1 MMDGNDERRKAGINA
16 CRHVIAS
23 RNSDFIREATNRHP
37 PSIICHLLNQT
48 LFNMRSS
55 FFTIFLGCLFLTTA
69 IQAQSD
75 SADTKT
81 QFKLG
86 VYYNS
91 HLNYYGRTDSLKSS
105 GVFPMAE
112 LVFGNGVYINAAP
125 VFVNNAL
132 VSFEYAGTVATAG
145 YRFNSKNKFTGNI
158 YVVKPIYKDN
168 SELVQSALKAQFTSQ
183 FTWLNK
189 IINVTG
195 GADLKLSDNLD
206 YGATAGI
213 DHIFRFEPGRGVV
226 LVLDPS
232 ANINAGTQRFSKT
245 YYKKSSFLF
254 FPGVEQEVTESVNQF
269 KVLSYEFSMP
279 VVLARGKFQF
289 IANPAYVLP
298 QNLVVTE
305 RGENMFY
312 ITVGMKVNL

>member
-1 MMDGNDERRKAGINA
+1 VAFNR
-16 CRHVIAS
+16 IA
-23 RNSDFIREATNRHP
+23 ANRHP
-37 PSIICHLLNQT
+37 SSIIYHPPT
-48 LFNMRSS
+48 FSPTPINMRSS
-55 FFTIFLGCLFLTTA
+55 TLTILFCCLLFATA

-75 SADTKT
+75 SADNKT

-91 HLNYYGRTDSLKSS
+91 HLNYYGRTDSLRSS
-105 GVFPMAE
+105 GVFPLAE
-112 LVFGNGVYINAAP
+112 LVFGSGVYINAAP

-132 VSFEYAGTVATAG
+132 SNFEYAGTVTTAG
-145 YRFNSKNKFTGNI
+145 YRFNSKNKFAGNI

-168 SELVQSALKAQFTSQ
+168 SELVQSALKAQFSSQ

-189 IINVTG
+189 VINLTA

-213 DHIFRFEPGRGVV
+213 DHVFRFEPGNGMV
-226 LVLDPS
+226 LVLDLS
-232 ANINAGTQRFSKT
+232 AYINAGTQRFSKT

-269 KVLSYEFSMP
+269 HILSYEFSMP
-279 VVLARGKFQF
+279 VVLAKGKFQF

-298 QNLVVTE
+298 QNLIVTE

-312 ITVGMKVNL
+312 ITVGAKVKL